1 MLMETEVDWNLY
13 KRWSLVGFTG
23 MGNAYSAL
31 SDFDEGK
38 SVATIGTGFR
48 YLLMRKLGAKM
59 GMDFATGTGG
69 DFAFY
74 MVFGCSWLR

>member
-1 MLMETEVDWNLY
+1 MEAEVDWNLY

-23 MGNAYSAL
+23 MGNAFY
-31 SDFDEGK
+31 DFASYDQGN
-38 SVATIGTGFR
+38 SVATLGTGFR
-48 YLLMRKLGAKM
+48 YLLMRKLGLQM
-59 GMDFATGTGG
+59 GMDFATSSSG